1 VEIRNLFETI
11 ARDFPNLNPKFFI
24 DTLGRLLE
32 QLLEDTI
39 RQAGTFESIASFTDV
54 QNLANAIPG
63 LLDAVTTAVPELQG
77 LVLQQ
82 LPAPFVGKGPGSEAL
97 RQIDEVG
104 GTAQLGGI
112 FVMSAGCIGAE
123 GVVLPANW
131 LGR

>member
-39 RQAGTFESIASFTDV
+39 GQAGTFESIASFTDV
-54 QNLANAIPG
+54 QNLANALPG
-63 LLDAVTTAVPELQG
+63 VLDQITTAVPELQG
-77 LVLQQ
+77 LALQQ

-97 RQIDEVG
+97 RQIDQVR
-104 GTAQLGGI
+104 LVRHFS
-112 FVMSAGCIGAE
+112 FV
-123 GVVLPANW
+123 
-131 LGR
+131 